1 MFVILLVILIPLV
14 IFYQIQRRKR
24 YGEFWKYVMA
34 IPGPKGYPLVGTNNI
49 FHTQESMF
57 EEDRERGKT
66 YFPIYKTWSLDLASV
81 ALIIPE
87 DIQLV
92 LNNNKHINKSMF
104 YDFLHSWL
112 GSGLLTSGG
121 AKWHKRRKILTPA
134 FHFNILQEFIEILN
148 RETQILVE
156 NLSKICDQPFVNV
169 VKPITEYT
177 LFSIGETSLGVQLRE
192 YSNCSQYKQSVYDF
206 GESFTYKIARPWL
219 WIPVIYKSSH
229 RYQKDKKTVKN
240 LHDFSMSVIKERQKL
255 FTEVKSNGS
264 YSERKRLAL
273 LDLMLKS
280 YENGADIDI
289 EGIREEVDTFIF
301 EGHDT
306 TSVSLCY
313 TLMVLANE
321 QKIQEE
327 IYEEIIS
334 IVGDSSIPTYNE
346 LGELKFMERCIKESL
361 RLYPSVPVIG
371 RVAGEEIKTKSGYT
385 IPKGCNISIMF
396 YDLHRRPE
404 IWKNP
409 EKFDPDR
416 FLQDNVAKR
425 HPFAYLPFSAGSR
438 NCIGQRFALLELKAA
453 LFGILRNFK
462 LLPVDKP
469 EDMKYKTDLV
479 LRPAGEIKVKFV
491 PRLINV

>member
-1 MFVILLVILIPLV
+1 MYLILLVILIAV
-14 IFYQIQRRKR
+14 IIFYQIRRRKR
-24 YGEFWKYVMA
+24 HDEFWKYVMA
-34 IPGPKGYPLVGTNNI
+34 IPGPKGYPLLGTNNVL
-49 FHTQESMF
+49 HTPESLF
-57 EEDRERGKT
+57 ERDRKRGRE
-66 YFPIYKTWSLDLASV
+66 YFPIYKMWSLDFASV
-81 ALIIPE
+81 GLMIPE
-87 DIQLV
+87 DIELV
-92 LNNNKHINKSMF
+92 LNNSKHINKSII

-121 AKWHKRRKILTPA
+121 TKWHKRRKILTPA

-148 RETQILVE
+148 RETQILVD
-156 NLSKICDQPFVNV
+156 NLSKICDQPYVNV

-192 YSNCSQYKQSVYDF
+192 YSNCFQYKQSVYDF
-206 GESFTYKIARPWL
+206 GESFTYRAVRPWL
-219 WIPVIYKSSH
+219 WISFIYKLSNS
-229 RYQKDKKTVKN
+229 YQKDKKTVKT
-240 LHDFSMSVIKERQKL
+240 LHDFSMSVIKERQKS
-255 FTEVKSNGS
+255 FAQDKSNGS

-273 LDLMLKS
+273 LDLMLQA

-289 EGIREEVDTFIF
+289 EGIREEVDTFVF

-306 TSVSLCY
+306 TSLSLCY

-334 IVGDSSIPTYNE
+334 VVGDSSIPTYNE

-361 RLYPSVPVIG
+361 RLYPSVPLIG
-371 RVAGEEIKTKSGYT
+371 RIAGEEINTKSGYT
-385 IPKGCNISIMF
+385 IPKGCNITILF
-396 YDLHRRPE
+396 YDLHRLPE
-404 IWKNP
+404 IWENP

-416 FLQDNVAKR
+416 FLPDNVAKR

-462 LLPVDKP
+462 LVPVDKP

-479 LRPAGEIKVKFV
+479 LRPAGEIRVKFV
-491 PRLINV
+491 PRLINI